1 MGTGELLMVGV
12 MGEGWGGR
20 GEYQKA
26 RRLGLVGAVGGGCG
40 AGGRA

>member
-12 MGEGWGGR
+12 MGKGWRDR
-20 GEYQKA
+20 GEHQKA
-26 RRLGLVGAVGGGCG
+26 RCGLVGAVGGGCG